1 MTQGSMTG
9 FKTVGMGAIRT
20 EMEVLLSTP
29 DVAAQG
35 RCQGASPATSQTE
48 RYRRRLAQELRHMV
62 QQSGRAARRPD
73 RLRVGLPRERFEPE
87 ADSLADAAMS
97 QGFARSHPE
106 GLSAERFGAPQK
118 DS

>member
-1 MTQGSMTG
+1 
-9 FKTVGMGAIRT
+9 
-20 EMEVLLSTP
+20 MEVLLSTP

-35 RCQGASPATSQTE
+35 HWQRASPATSQTE

-73 RLRVGLPRERFEPE
+73 QLQLGLPRDRF
-87 ADSLADAAMS
+87 ALAAGAVADAAMS

>member
-1 MTQGSMTG
+1 
-9 FKTVGMGAIRT
+9 
-20 EMEVLLSTP
+20 MEVLLSTP

-35 RCQGASPATSQTE
+35 HWQRASPATSQTE

-73 RLRVGLPRERFEPE
+73 QLQLGLPRDHFELE
-87 ADSLADAAMS
+87 ADAVAVAAMS
-97 QGFARSHPE
+97 QSFAKSNPD
-106 GLSAERFGAPQK
+106 GLSAERFRAQQK